1 MKLRIYVTR
10 YVPPY
15 ALIKSRG
22 GGLFAFISGI
32 IVLMERIF
40 SDDRHEVLRFESGED
55 VTLNL
60 VNFVLEEEIKAAWI
74 SGIGS
79 ASEVELGY
87 YYLPDKE
94 YQKQVFTGDIE
105 IVNLTGNVGILNRGP
120 ATHLHGAFGLSD
132 YRVVG
137 GHVHRLISNT
147 TVEMYLE
154 KMDGV
159 LKRRYDIGTGLNLFK
174 S

>member
-1 MKLRIYVTR
+1 
-10 YVPPY
+10 
-15 ALIKSRG
+15 
-22 GGLFAFISGI
+22 
-32 IVLMERIF
+32 MERIF
-40 SDDRHEVLRFESGED
+40 SDDRHEVLRFEPSED

-60 VNFVLEEEIKAAWI
+60 VNFVLEEKIEAAWI

-87 YYLPDKE
+87 YYLPEKE
-94 YQKQVFTGDIE
+94 YQKKVFTEDME
-105 IVNLTGNVGILNRGP
+105 IVNLTGSVGLLDDGP
-120 ATHLHGAFGLSD
+120 AIHLHGAFGLSD

-147 TVEMYLE
+147 TVEVYLE
-154 KMDGV
+154 KMDGT
-159 LKRRYDIGTGLNLFK
+159 LKRSYDEDTGLNLLK